1 MPAQPHQIIVM
12 GLKHNIVLWFQSHTW
27 FVSIAT
33 SSIIESRPNMYSVER
48 NSQDKLEGT
57 FPKKEM
63 SLFLVSHSTEITLVW
78 AQRGVKS
85 GNLYFNPWDSVL
97 PNYGTQEKK
106 GSSIY
111 QSKCPWVTYI
121 DPFRK
126 SDVIKWLAA
135 IARIAGTHINYMA
148 LSESP

>member
-33 SSIIESRPNMYSVER
+33 SSIIESRPNMYPMER

-63 SLFLVSHSTEITLVW
+63 SLFLVSHSTKLKGGLKAVICTLTHEPVCYLIMVLRRRRR
-78 AQRGVKS
+78 APYASQNVLGS
-85 GNLYFNPWDSVL
+85 HILTHLGNR
-97 PNYGTQEKK
+97 T
-106 GSSIY
+106 
-111 QSKCPWVTYI
+111 
-121 DPFRK
+121 
-126 SDVIKWLAA
+126 
-135 IARIAGTHINYMA
+135 
-148 LSESP
+148 